1 LIKRIALLVIIVI
14 SGMSSFA
21 LAAEPGNGVV
31 DGRVVN
37 ETAGGS
43 SVADLDVILKT
54 YLNDAEIDSTTTKTD
69 IEGYFVFDGLS
80 TELGYSY
87 EVLISFQQAEYYGE
101 RLIFNEGETSKFNG
115 VIVYD
120 ATTSDEAIM
129 VPMSHMIIYIEED
142 SLLVKRYYLFANE
155 VDRTYIGSANGENP
169 VVLRFSL
176 PADATELQ
184 STMGLMECCIVQNEE
199 GFYDT
204 MPLLPGSREVA
215 YSYRVIRNSGTYTFS
230 QMVNYPT
237 NRFDILVQGEEVK
250 ITSDQLATDEPMDIS
265 GTLFN
270 HLSGKEIAAGE
281 TLVIRLSGL
290 PHTNTLVGILWVL
303 LALILIVAGFV
314 FVYLIKRKRPQPVS
328 DEGVLSQ
335 QQRLLAELAE
345 LDDNFEE
352 GGILEE
358 TYRRLRDEKK
368 AELIEIMHS
377 SKEEEA
383 AGNG

>member
-1 LIKRIALLVIIVI
+1 MIKRIALLVIIVI

-54 YLNDAEIDSTTTKTD
+54 YLNDAEIDSTTAKTD

-129 VPMSHMIIYIEED
+129 VPMSHMIIYVEED

-155 VDRTYIGSANGENP
+155 VDRTYIGEANGESP

-176 PADATELQ
+176 PKDATELQ
-184 STMGLMECCIVQNEE
+184 STMGLMDCCIAQNEE

-204 MPLLPGSREVA
+204 MPLLPGSKEMA
-215 YSYRVIRNSGTYTFS
+215 FSYRVKPGSGTYEFS
-230 QMVNYPT
+230 QMINYPT
-237 NRFDILVQGEEVK
+237 NRFDILVQGEDIE
-250 ITSDQLATDEPMDIS
+250 ITSDQLVIDEPMDIS
-265 GTLFN
+265 GILFN
-270 HLSGKEIAAGE
+270 HLSGQGLAAGE
-281 TLVIRLSGL
+281 TLMIRLSGL

-303 LALILIVAGFV
+303 LALILIVVGFV

-328 DEGVLSQ
+328 AGGVLSQ

-368 AELIEIMHS
+368 ADLIKIMQRQ
-377 SKEEEA
+377 KEE
-383 AGNG
+383 